1 MALAAH
7 DRRSAATTESRPV
20 RWLLT
25 TIALA
30 FLTLF
35 LLIPLVSVFWEAFS
49 KGWELFAAAL
59 TEPEAVSAIRL
70 TLLTAAISVP
80 LNVVFGV
87 AMAWAIAR
95 FEFPGKS
102 LLTTLID
109 LPFSV
114 SPVVAGLMYML
125 LFGSAGWLGP
135 WLADHDIKVM
145 FAVPG
150 IVLATVFVTFPFV
163 ARELIPLMQAQ
174 GAD

>member
-1 MALAAH
+1 MALAAR

-49 KGWELFAAAL
+49 KEQELFAAAL

-87 AMAWAIAR
+87 AMAWAIR
-95 FEFPGKS
+95 PLRGFPAKAS
-102 LLTTLID
+102 
-109 LPFSV
+109 
-114 SPVVAGLMYML
+114 
-125 LFGSAGWLGP
+125 
-135 WLADHDIKVM
+135 
-145 FAVPG
+145 
-150 IVLATVFVTFPFV
+150 
-163 ARELIPLMQAQ
+163 
-174 GAD
+174 